1 MLNLVPDNMTE
12 VLDKAASSADQA
24 VRNMAIRYREMR
36 MEFKQYEAFFTI
48 YKKGV
53 ESNGAAARVV
63 PRTAP
68 RGRPPAAK
76 SRVPS
81 LKMSDKVNGFGVSLQ
96 VLLAEVGRPMQLD
109 ELYLVYSEKHPEDPV
124 TEKETFRQRLVKL
137 RRAEVITLIKGQG
150 YWWGDSDSV
159 LPPPDPMD
167 AGTGDV

>member
-53 ESNGAAARVV
+53 ESNGTAARIV

-76 SRVPS
+76 SARVPS
-81 LKMSDKVNGFGVSLQ
+81 KMSDKVNGFGVSLQ
-96 VLLAEVGRPMQLD
+96 ALLAEVGRPMQLD
-109 ELYLVYSEKHPEDPV
+109 ELYLVYSEKHPEDP

-137 RRAEVITLIKGQG
+137 RQRETITLIKGQG